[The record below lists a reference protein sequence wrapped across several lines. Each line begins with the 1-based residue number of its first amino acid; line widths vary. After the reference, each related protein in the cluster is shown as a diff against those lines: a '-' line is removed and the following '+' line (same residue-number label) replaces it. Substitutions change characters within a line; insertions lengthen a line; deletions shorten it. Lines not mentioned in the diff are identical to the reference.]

1 MKTFNPDLAEPV
13 NEDSD
18 AMEMDSFLDR
28 LDKRAKSFRVQM
40 IGDAFKELANVA
52 KEERG
57 KLLQVAVKSF
67 AAELAKSEKEIIK
80 QVCDACETHV
90 AEHKKILAQGE
101 ELASKLDKLA
111 KMDFTT
117 PADPMVREVRDALA
131 SLRSSLTE
139 SPKEDKKEDATL
151 QAILA
156 LVKEWKNA
164 PAPSAPQ
171 PKTIASFRIVRDDYL
186 RASKVIPVYQ

>member
-131 SLRSSLTE
+131 SLRSSPWSKSGRTHRLPQLLNPRRLPA
-139 SPKEDKKEDATL
+139 S
-151 QAILA
+151 A
-156 LVKEWKNA
+156 LFETTTSE
-164 PAPSAPQ
+164 PP
-171 PKTIASFRIVRDDYL
+171 R
-186 RASKVIPVYQ
+186 